1 MNMTLQSNNLPSI
14 ASRFRA
20 APLELQAFAVFS
32 VAITVLELTLTFL
45 GPKSVKEAIVPIA
58 GWSACTGYMF
68 SIYFIFSLI
77 LIPVSQWRRMRF
89 GVVAMLFIPMV
100 FGIYDLFRLHGPD
113 FGNPYLTVS
122 PWQPLWTLGLPA
134 LWIAVLFSPRVKKFC
149 DGRIEQKA
157 A

>member
-1 MNMTLQSNNLPSI
+1 MP
-14 ASRFRA
+14 
-20 APLELQAFAVFS
+20 
-32 VAITVLELTLTFL
+32 IT
-45 GPKSVKEAIVPIA
+45 

-77 LIPVSQWRRMRF
+77 LTPNSHWRIIRF
-89 GVVAMLFIPMV
+89 AIVAILLISMV
-100 FGIYDLFRLHGPD
+100 LQIGDLSKIHGPD

-122 PWQPLWTLGLPA
+122 PWRPIWTLVLPA

-149 DGRIEQKA
+149 DGRIEQQA